1 MQGRMYQ
8 ANSKEAFDYARP
20 FRARSISPPK
30 GALLNSMLSC
40 AKVLHRRGRGAAENV
55 SAELRKS
62 ASEKGPRSFGE
73 ALRRRARGAAEK
85 RFGEGPAEL
94 RRSASEKRP
103 QSFREVVRRSARGA
117 SEKRFGEAPAE
128 LRRSA
133 SEKGPRGFGE
143 AVFLV
148 FERGN
153 GASEKRF
160 GEAPAGLRRS
170 ASEKG
175 PRSFGE
181 VLRRSARGA
190 SEKGFGE
197 GPAGLRRSA
206 SEKRPRSF
214 GEVLRR
220 RARGAAEKGFGE
232 GPAGLRRSASEKRP
246 RSFGEVL
253 RRRAHGAS
261 QEGAAELLREAL
273 LEWLQKFAPASAGAP
288 QISLGSS
295 GPGPEV
301 SKPAWPPL
309 ASFPCSCGLPCA
321 SPLKSAE
328 AQHFYQSLILQSSRG
343 NQGGG
348 QLGRTGRGPSESLRE
363 PAKASEK
370 VLARLL
376 TLRQ

>member
-1 MQGRMYQ
+1 MGPFPHYHKHCLEAHFLRRASPKHLGYTKLLQRSPAQPPSKTHLWFPLQCAISNRCRRYTGTSHDVSVAGQDDNPRPTALGEPASGGHAGCRMYQ
-8 ANSKEAFDYARP
+8 ANAKEAFDYARP

-40 AKVLHRRGRGAAENV
+40 AKVLYRRGRGAAENV

-62 ASEKGPRSFGE
+62 ASEKGPWSFGE
-73 ALRRRARGAAEK
+73 ALRRR
-85 RFGEGPAEL
+85 
-94 RRSASEKRP
+94 
-103 QSFREVVRRSARGA
+103 
-117 SEKRFGEAPAE
+117 
-128 LRRSA
+128 
-133 SEKGPRGFGE
+133 
-143 AVFLV
+143 
-148 FERGN
+148 
-153 GASEKRF
+153 
-160 GEAPAGLRRS
+160 
-170 ASEKG
+170 
-175 PRSFGE
+175 
-181 VLRRSARGA
+181 ARGA

-220 RARGAAEKGFGE
+220 RAHA
-232 GPAGLRRSASEKRP
+232 
-246 RSFGEVL
+246 
-253 RRRAHGAS
+253 AS
-261 QEGAAELLREAL
+261 QEGVAELLREAL

-321 SPLKSAE
+321 SPLTSAE
-328 AQHFYQSLILQSSRG
+328 AQRFYQSLSLQSSRG

-348 QLGRTGRGPSESLRE
+348 QLGRTGRGPSESLQE

-370 VLARLL
+370 VLASLL